1 MGVPILDFYY
11 KVELCKSKMT
21 DKKTTLHIDLK
32 ILILE
37 FGYEVWRQ
45 SISSFQ
51 GKNAE
56 NLKPSKNINQIIV

>member
-1 MGVPILDFYY
+1 
-11 KVELCKSKMT
+11 MT

>member
-11 KVELCKSKMT
+11 KVELNQRRLTKNYLK
-21 DKKTTLHIDLK
+21 HIDLK

-45 SISSFQ
+45 TISSFHE
-51 GKNAE
+51 KNTE
-56 NLKPSKNINQIIV
+56 NLKPTTLIK